1 MHGRADSDG
10 QHKSGRI
17 ELSVAHVAGSALA
30 AVAAAVLA
38 SKLGVYGT
46 ILGAGVVSVV
56 ATAGGTVFQH
66 LFRRTGE
73 QIKEVRVQTR
83 PTGRRWYAG
92 PAESAEPGA
101 PPPAPD
107 PGEYGEPT
115 THGARP
121 RVRRRH
127 AVGAAAVF
135 IAAMSVIT
143 GIEMFSGGPVS
154 NVWGENRTGTTVSDS
169 VSGSPGPKSTPGP
182 SRRDPAAPSYGP
194 GSSRG
199 GDETPSPGASRGGGA
214 GDASTAPT
222 PDASGSSGSSG
233 SGKGSGDGSSQD
245 GGTGGATAPGTS
257 EPAAPGPSRT
267 PSGGVTEGG
276 TDASGEA
283 TPTPGAT
290 GAP

>member
-1 MHGRADSDG
+1 MRGKADGDG
-10 QHKSGRI
+10 QHKSGRMD
-17 ELSVAHVAGSALA
+17 LSVAHVAASALA

-56 ATAGGTVFQH
+56 ATAGGTVIQH

-83 PTGRRWYAG
+83 PTGRRRYGAPG
-92 PAESAEPGA
+92 APAEPVA
-101 PPPAPD
+101 PPPAPA

-135 IAAMSVIT
+135 IAAMTVIT

-169 VSGSPGPKSTPGP
+169 VSGSSGPKSTPGP
-182 SRRDPAAPSYGP
+182 SRRDPTWPSHGP

-199 GDETPSPGASRGGGA
+199 GEAPSPGISRGGGVA
-214 GDASTAPT
+214 DASAT
-222 PDASGSSGSSG
+222 PDASGSPGSGKSSG
-233 SGKGSGDGSSQD
+233 SGSGQD
-245 GGTGGATAPGTS
+245 GGTGGTTAPGTS
-257 EPAAPGPSRT
+257 APATPGPSQT
-267 PSGGVTEGG
+267 PSGGATEGG
-276 TDASGEA
+276 TGASGEA